1 MESLVNSLV
10 DLFSGLNKDVVVF
23 IISMLPLLELRG
35 GLLAASILNVS
46 FLPGYILSILGNVL
60 PIPFLL
66 LFLEKILNW
75 LGKFKSTKKIVNKF
89 EKKVLSKKDQ
99 IDKYGYIALMLF
111 VGIPLPGTGAWTGT
125 LAASLLNM
133 DFKKS
138 TLSVM
143 GGVILAGIIMGILS
157 LGVFQ
162 GLLG

>member
-1 MESLVNSLV
+1 MESLVKSLV
-10 DLFSGLNKDVVVF
+10 DLFSVLNKDVVVF

-99 IDKYGYIALMLF
+99 IDKYGYIGLMLF

-125 LAASLLNM
+125 LAASLLNL

-138 TLSVM
+138 VLAIM
-143 GGVILAGIIMGILS
+143 GGVVLAGIIMGLVS
-157 LGVFQ
+157 LGVFNIF
-162 GLLG
+162 